1 MRIKKFKKNEYIFC
15 DGIWVRNPYC
25 NYESVDINDLYPE
38 EKNLCLENEHVN
50 STKFKVEFP
59 DNVQYENVIICS
71 DGYDWKSK
79 QKFLAEIP
87 NEAAKI
93 FGTNGA
99 LSNWEML
106 GRKPGDLKRGM
117 AFYVVNNPYKE
128 CNKYLPSKHS
138 YFPSIVASTRT
149 YPEFIKNY
157 RNEIYFYN
165 PPNSLNY
172 SCNANKVNFYLDDY
186 RNPICAALS
195 LANVVR
201 ARNII
206 LFCCDEAFE
215 DERPNSIKMPNG
227 LYQYGQQIL
236 AQKLIDKQLY
246 WLKKKDIKIFDH
258 SSGIKYENA
267 EYIDLESMLSFFQRS
282 ENE

>member
-25 NYESVDINDLYPE
+25 NYESIDINDLYPE
-38 EKNLCLENEHVN
+38 EKNLCLENEHIN
-50 STKFKVEFP
+50 SARFKIDFP
-59 DNVQYENVIICS
+59 DNIRYENVIICS
-71 DGYDWKSK
+71 DGYNWKNK

-87 NEAAKI
+87 NEIAKI

-99 LSNWEML
+99 LSSWGML
-106 GRKPGDLKRGM
+106 GRNPGDLKRGM

-138 YFPSIVASTRT
+138 YFPNIVASTRT
-149 YPEFIKNY
+149 YPDFIKNY
-157 RNEIYFYN
+157 RNEVYFYN

-172 SCNANKVNFYLDDY
+172 SCNSNKINLYLDDY

-195 LANVVR
+195 LANTVG
-201 ARNII
+201 AKNII

-215 DERPNSIKMPNG
+215 DERPNSIRMHNG
-227 LYQYGQQIL
+227 LYQYSQQIL
-236 AQKLIDKQLY
+236 AQKIIDKQLY
-246 WLKKKDIKIFDH
+246 WLNKKNIKIFDH

-267 EYIDLESMLSFFQRS
+267 EYISLEKILSFFQRS